1 MTWNRHI
8 VSIGLGVIL
17 IVAIILAIGSYSP
30 AMAHKVSTFAFK
42 EGDTVYTE
50 SYLSDGIKVVNS
62 LVEVFDTKGEK
73 LLEGKTDK
81 DGKFSFKAPK
91 NTGMKIVLTASMG
104 HRAVFTIPEEEIPK
118 DAPLSKKDIAATDK
132 RDASEVISGVTPEDI
147 RVIVDDALE
156 KRLEPVINSI
166 LESQRKGPSFTEIL
180 GGIGYIFGL
189 MGIVM
194 YFHAKYTN
202 KDK

>member
-1 MTWNRHI
+1 MTWNRHA
-8 VSIGLGVIL
+8 VSIGLG
-17 IVAIILAIGSYSP
+17 IILALGLYSP
-30 AMAHKVSTFAFK
+30 AMAHKVTIFAFK
-42 EGDTVYTE
+42 ERDTIYTE
-50 SYLSDGIKVVNS
+50 SYFSDGTRAINS
-62 LVEVFDTKGEK
+62 LVEVFGTKGKK

-81 DGKFSFKAPK
+81 DGKFSFKTPK
-91 NTGMKIVLTASMG
+91 HTGIKIVLNASMG

-118 DAPLSKKDIAATDK
+118 NAPLSKKDIAATDK
-132 RDASEVISGVTPEDI
+132 RDTAEVVSNITAEKI
-147 RVIVDDALE
+147 RTIVDDALE

-189 MGIVM
+189 MGIIM

>member
-17 IVAIILAIGSYSP
+17 IVAIILAPGSYSP
-30 AMAHKVSTFAFK
+30 AMAHKVSIFAFK

-50 SYLSDGIKVVNS
+50 SYLSDGTKAVNS

-104 HRAVFTIPEEEIPK
+104 HRAVFFIQEEE
-118 DAPLSKKDIAATDK
+118 LSNATRDIAATDK
-132 RDASEVISGVTPEDI
+132 RDASEVISGVTPEEV